1 MMVVMTTSWISNIGM
16 PCDMANQP
24 QSTQY
29 QRLHSMEKSASSMM
43 TTRTIADSVTI
54 AWSTKTSTLTVTM
67 KALRNNASYT
77 MIRDPELSMM
87 TARNSRPWPHTTP
100 PSNQKKHLNHLR
112 KNPIGKQNTP
122 PRKLLSQNLFMST
135 RMHKSF
141 MKFSLILRRKGSSVM
156 NRSTFQLLHTTNTSA
171 IVSLLLLL

>member
-1 MMVVMTTSWISNIGM
+1 MVVMTTSWISNIGM

-29 QRLHSMEKSASSMM
+29 QRLHSMEKSVSSMM